1 MMFLFSLAKL
11 AHFAENEQDLIVWQ
25 DVVLYAMHIIDGS
38 LHTERRAVV
47 RAVDKNAAIDS
58 FEYGEPSWLEMKIE
72 KEFATFLD
80 TFCSMKFI
88 VHNVCDGETRR
99 DVAMVVF
106 AENICGE
113 MNIFRT

>member
-25 DVVLYAMHIIDGS
+25 YVMLYAMHIVDGS
-38 LHTERRAVV
+38 LHAQGRAVV
-47 RAVDKNAAIDS
+47 RTVDKNAAIDS
-58 FEYGEPSWLEMKIE
+58 FEHGEPSWLEMKL
-72 KEFATFLD
+72 KRKLSVFLD
-80 TFCSMKFI
+80 TLSAMKF
-88 VHNVCDGETRR
+88 VVCDVCDRETRR
-99 DVAMVVF
+99 NVAMVVF